1 MRARFAVLAVLAT
14 AVVTTGPFP
23 VLADPPPWAP
33 AHGYRKK
40 DRGGEVVVVR
50 PRRRDCGGIDNQ
62 FVGSTAGA
70 AGGAALG
77 NVLGG
82 RNPDDRLV
90 GSVAGAAG
98 GALLGGLAGQSADH
112 SRGC

>member
-1 MRARFAVLAVLAT
+1 MQARYAVLAVLAI
-14 AVVTTGPFP
+14 AVVTTGPLP
-23 VLADPPPWAP
+23 VLADPPAWAP

-40 DRGGEVVVVR
+40 DRGGDVVVVQ

-77 NVLGG
+77 NALSG
-82 RNPDDRLV
+82 RNSDDRLV

-98 GALLGGLAGQSADH
+98 GALLGGLAGQSADR

>member
-1 MRARFAVLAVLAT
+1 MRARSAVLAALALAVATT
-14 AVVTTGPFP
+14 APPP

-40 DRGGEVVVVR
+40 DRGGDGFVVQ
-50 PRRRDCGGIDNQ
+50 PRRRDCGGIDKQ
-62 FVGSTAGA
+62 CVGSTAGA

-82 RNPDDRLV
+82 RSSDDRLV

-98 GALLGGLAGQSADH
+98 GALLGGLAGQSADR

>member
-1 MRARFAVLAVLAT
+1 MHARYAILAVLAI
-14 AVVTTGPFP
+14 AVVSTGPLP
-23 VLADPPPWAP
+23 ALADPPPWAP

-40 DRGGEVVVVR
+40 ERGRDAVVVQ
-50 PRRRDCGGIDNQ
+50 PKRRDCGGIDNQ

-77 NVLGG
+77 DVLAG

-98 GALLGGLAGQSADH
+98 GALLGGLAGQSADR